1 LLRPRRIALLAVL
14 ILAAIP
20 PSAYSATYAPRTG
33 KTFHGGVGGYTIA
46 NMTEFARLSGRR
58 PAVYGYFFTPEWLSP
73 TGGDLRWQ
81 ASLIRQ
87 SASQGARAMFQLS
100 TSVGGLQDGP
110 GVITPRGIAL
120 GGSDPYLIALGDLIA
135 ASGQVV
141 YVRPLGEMNNFH
153 NPYCAFNGNGS
164 RRGRAYSTRA
174 FRQAWRRMALLL
186 RGGNVSNINR
196 SLARLRLP
204 PVRTARTDLARAR
217 VALLWTPFTV
227 GLPDRRGNRPSA
239 YWPGARYV
247 DWVGTSFFAGSSS
260 FSALER
266 FYRARKWRRKPFAH
280 AEWSLWGR
288 EDPRFI
294 RRLFRWIRRH
304 RRVKLEMYNQGALL
318 PPKYALRYY
327 PRSARQLRRQMRS
340 RRFNAYPR
348 LAPP

>member
-1 LLRPRRIALLAVL
+1 
-14 ILAAIP
+14 
-20 PSAYSATYAPRTG
+20 
-33 KTFHGGVGGYTIA
+33 VGGYTIA
-46 NMTEFARLSGRR
+46 NIAEFASLSGRR
-58 PAVYGYFFTPEWLSP
+58 PAVYGYFFTPEWVSP
-73 TGGDLRWQ
+73 TGGNVRWQ

-87 SASQGARAMFQLS
+87 AASQGARAMFQLS
-100 TSVGGLQDGP
+100 TSVGGRQDGP
-110 GVITPRGIAL
+110 GVITPLGIAL
-120 GGSDPYLIALGDLIA
+120 GASDAYLIALGDLIA
-135 ASGQVV
+135 ASRQVV

-164 RRGRAYSTRA
+164 RRGRAYSTRS

-186 RGGNVSNINR
+186 RGGNVAKING

-204 PVRTARTDLARAR
+204 PVRTTRTSLARAK

-227 GLPDRRGNRPSA
+227 GLPNRRGNRPRA

-266 FYRARKWRRKPFAH
+266 FYRARPWRRKPFAH

-304 RRVKLEMYNQGALL
+304 RRVKLETYNQGALL

-327 PRSARQLRRQMRS
+327 PRSARELRRQMRS